1 MLVLLL
7 LLLLLLDGFEGS
19 TGKTCKNE
27 DNAIKQNKTLQ
38 QIITNTG
45 NYNTQIQFE
54 TNLNDKHVIT
64 TTKNQLDTF
73 ILLSTY
79 RQTK

>member
-38 QIITNTG
+38 IITNTG
-45 NYNTQIQFE
+45 NLQH
-54 TNLNDKHVIT
+54 TNIVRN
-64 TTKNQLDTF
+64 
-73 ILLSTY
+73 
-79 RQTK
+79 